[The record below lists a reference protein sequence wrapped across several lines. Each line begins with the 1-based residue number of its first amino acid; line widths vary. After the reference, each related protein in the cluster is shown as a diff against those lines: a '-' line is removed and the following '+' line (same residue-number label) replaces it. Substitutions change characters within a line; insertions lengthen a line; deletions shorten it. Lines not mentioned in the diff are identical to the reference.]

1 MIALF
6 VGKVILLGQEI
17 ALWRG
22 NSLEHCEILASL
34 EKHGLL
40 LLGWDIQRP
49 LGVGGVERDV
59 PGVCVC
65 ERERERGC
73 G

>member
-22 NSLEHCEILASL
+22 NSLEHCEILASH

-40 LLGWDIQRP
+40 LLGWDIQCP
-49 LGVGGVERDV
+49 LGVDGVERDV
-59 PGVCVC
+59 PGVCVYVC
-65 ERERERGC
+65 V
-73 G
+73 